1 MKRLKLGLILSVL
14 LGLGI
19 TYSALAGFNPFLN
32 DPPAQIEPSSPS
44 GSSMEEMNN
53 LYNLLSN
60 PSPST
65 PVFINEPE
73 LPDNIEDWMEFLS
86 NPDNYE
92 FISQFIKWL
101 EKNPSNIDAFVKYIL
116 KNYERMGGLFNQIQR
131 EIGIYGFVGKN
142 YNLYLVRNNNAFIE
156 LAITDKDNNLLLGA
170 VFNSQRQMVSSI
182 KQEEEND
189 KKVYSVTTQDKTYK
203 SYKLALGKEIR
214 YVPGDGYSSD
224 FSFSQGTMEIKIDG
238 NFRLVVGDGSLLLN
252 VNGRK
257 IVLPPG
263 SQIKETA
270 AGWNVTL
277 TDSTIIFID
286 KDGSTMEVT
295 LPNGVGSFA
304 LDISELVKIEIEQK
318 ENMLT
323 INGYEIA
330 AVCYDEEGDCQR
342 KVLSLSI
349 SQAGGVVVKQGE
361 AIVTVNGAKIT
372 LSKEMSLRF
381 EGTDAIVTKNDKISY
396 KINKDGW
403 VSQITIAG
411 INIPLPR
418 GVKPSDIEIDA
429 EKNSVTVSIEGKT
442 YTFKIETVAGSTS
455 LPIDRVNIVLPTDQ
469 TLVLPP
475 GASLANEGNKLI
487 VVNARGEKIAEIS
500 LNEDGSFSINGIQ
513 FVINDVS
520 GFQVFLGIDDNGG
533 VWIKAGKNGVEETI
547 SLPRETKVVNI
558 FKQGDKLIISY
569 TDDKNNTSSIVIQG
583 NPSGSTTPQPGGV
596 PQSVE
601 EALGWLE
608 NGTDTQKE
616 NALRY
621 LMGKYSQLN
630 SEQKN
635 KLADLLSKQGIWDL
649 LLRLGG
655 WEDFLKKIFEDR
667 VVRDEHKLL
676 LAERLLGKISE
687 LLNTKKELLT
697 AVLNYLLKA
706 TPGPSE
712 EYNQMQNLLEQYL
725 LLISQQAGGRD
736 FLRDYVSALATS
748 AVGKDKH
755 SSEYNKLEK
764 IIKTMLRLGFRH
776 FLEEIAYKLSD
787 PNNPDV
793 QKQAAKLI
801 YQIMYDDWLK
811 WLEENPEQLAE
822 FLNWL
827 KEHPDKIGD
836 FLDWIKQR
844 GSDDKLWNAFLN
856 LLTAGN
862 AEAQRA
868 VEILLKHDA
877 GIKFLA
883 ELLEGLNSPLRSDE
897 RKRRN
902 LAWALRDLINYLS
915 TKAEGG
921 DAEIKR
927 AVAALFLAMAR
938 YGNEKAL
945 GALKSLARK
954 GDISAIQAIQYLIT
968 DNGRSDLIDFLIELA
983 SQSQEL
989 RNKVLEALGLLVKD
1003 KNVDMRIK
1011 EGAIRTLIEIAKRG
1025 ADEATQIAA
1034 INTLWALGIWLAD
1047 SKNENRGE
1055 RWRDLFDKIIEGL
1068 KKIIN
1073 SLPENVKALA
1083 ETVLNDLEYRKNNQG
1098 NPTPT
1103 PTSNPSNNNSSN
1115 NNNRTNPS
1123 GTGPTAGFNLG
1134 TGTEGRAPKGNNA
1147 EGKNQSPRGENPN
1160 NSLSAS
1166 LRENIF
1172 NNPSLSTPLQRLEKA
1187 KGASSKLIERFK
1199 KVDKRSGQKGR
1210 ILKKKLE
1217 KKLREKGLSE
1227 EEIKEKLKEFSQKL
1241 SENDEEAK
1249 KYLAGLGFSQ
1259 EEIAKDFQD
1268 AEGFFSA
1275 EDQEKYLRE
1284 NLGIEGKEAEEI
1296 LRMTDELAQ
1305 IEFLTDAGF
1314 SESTA
1319 KLIVNPALVKDK
1331 LEAFFNLVE
1340 KIEQKLNLED
1350 NPEARKE
1357 IADLLTEA
1365 LFNGDITLENAQE
1378 LLDDPEKP
1386 GEKVTRLELLLRDLL
1401 KRIESRSQSVFSPFL
1416 P

>member
-44 GSSMEEMNN
+44 GSSMLEMNN

-73 LPDNIEDWMEFLS
+73 LPDNIEEWMEFLS

-92 FISQFIKWL
+92 FISQFIEWL

-411 INIPLPR
+411 INIPLPP
-418 GVKPSDIEIDA
+418 GVKPSDIKIDA

-475 GASLANEGNKLI
+475 GASLANEENKLI
-487 VVNARGEKIAEIS
+487 VVNAMGKKIAEIS

-583 NPSGSTTPQPGGV
+583 NPSGSTTPQPGGG
-596 PQSVE
+596 PP
-601 EALGWLE
+601 
-608 NGTDTQKE
+608 
-616 NALRY
+616 
-621 LMGKYSQLN
+621 
-630 SEQKN
+630 
-635 KLADLLSKQGIWDL
+635 
-649 LLRLGG
+649 
-655 WEDFLKKIFEDR
+655 
-667 VVRDEHKLL
+667 
-676 LAERLLGKISE
+676 
-687 LLNTKKELLT
+687 
-697 AVLNYLLKA
+697 A
-706 TPGPSE
+706 T
-712 EYNQMQNLLEQYL
+712 
-725 LLISQQAGGRD
+725 
-736 FLRDYVSALATS
+736 
-748 AVGKDKH
+748 
-755 SSEYNKLEK
+755 
-764 IIKTMLRLGFRH
+764 
-776 FLEEIAYKLSD
+776 
-787 PNNPDV
+787 
-793 QKQAAKLI
+793 
-801 YQIMYDDWLK
+801 YDDWLK
-811 WLEENPEQLAE
+811 WLEKNPEQLAE

-844 GSDDKLWNAFLN
+844 RSDDKLWNAFLN

-902 LAWALRDLINYLS
+902 LAWALSDLINYLS
-915 TKAEGG
+915 TKAEIG

-1055 RWRDLFDKIIEGL
+1055 RWIDLLNMIIKGL
-1068 KKIIN
+1068 DEIAKLKGQF
-1073 SLPENVKALA
+1073 ENVKALA
-1083 ETVLNDLEYRKNNQG
+1083 ETALNDLEYRKNNQG

-1172 NNPSLSTPLQRLEKA
+1172 NNPSLSTPLQRLKKA
-1187 KGASSKLIERFK
+1187 KEASSKLIERFK